1 MEDCSE
7 FGNFVITLIWYLHT
21 CFIFTAES
29 KVLVRSIVFVNN
41 SKICALPIT
50 YINFFSYATIAPD
63 CGVGG
68 TSTGAI
74 THLVINVENDEL
86 YFTID
91 RVIYRQKM
99 YQTPSTL
106 YTAANQV
113 TGKSIYKLGF
123 YLPLRQCHNH
133 KTMT

>member
-1 MEDCSE
+1 M
-7 FGNFVITLIWYLHT
+7 NKNN
-21 CFIFTAES
+21 FIFTAES
-29 KVLVRSIVFVNN
+29 KVLERSIVFVNN

-50 YINFFSYATIAPD
+50 YINIFNYLAMASD

-68 TSTGAI
+68 TSTGTI

-91 RVIYRQKM
+91 RIIYRQKL
-99 YQTPSTL
+99 YQAASTL

-113 TGKSIYKLGF
+113 TGKLIYKLGF
-123 YLPLRQCHNH
+123 YLLLCQWIVPKNDVRI
-133 KTMT
+133 